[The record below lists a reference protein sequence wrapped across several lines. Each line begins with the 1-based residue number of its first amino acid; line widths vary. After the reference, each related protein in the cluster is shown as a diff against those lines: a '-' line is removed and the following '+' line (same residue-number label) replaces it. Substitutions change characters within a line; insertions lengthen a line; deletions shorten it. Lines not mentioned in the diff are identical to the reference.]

1 MPTLHDAT
9 SGVLLGDIS
18 GDDAQFLVDQLE
30 EESADDDDY
39 FIDAN
44 TIDLLQNAGASEGLL
59 TVLKNAVGT
68 SDGLDVRIEQ

>member
-44 TIDLLQNAGASEGLL
+44 TIDLLQNAGASEGC
-59 TVLKNAVGT
+59 
-68 SDGLDVRIEQ
+68 